1 MRTTIQC
8 CEMNEAPE
16 KEAQDEYEMVKKV
29 FDALKPDEQLRAM
42 DVQYIKDIMDNP
54 PKSTPGGRA
63 MTTDA
68 SAFVPKDE
76 MESLS
81 LGVGFP
87 SGDKKYTDDDIYKM
101 VSHQLA
107 ELDAEQQEKAMKI
120 QFIRRVM
127 NSRSR

>member
-16 KEAQDEYEMVKKV
+16 NEAQSEYEMVKKV
-29 FDALKPDEQLRAM
+29 VAALEPDERLRAM

-63 MTTDA
+63 MKMDA
-68 SAFVPKDE
+68 STFVPKDE

-81 LGVGFP
+81 LGAGFP
-87 SGDKKYTDDDIYKM
+87 VGDENYTDDDLHKL
-101 VSHQLA
+101 VSRQLDL
-107 ELDAEQQEKAMKI
+107 LDDKQREKAMKI
-120 QFIRRVM
+120 EFIRRVM
-127 NSRSR
+127 NSRPP

>member
-1 MRTTIQC
+1 
-8 CEMNEAPE
+8 MNEAPE

-81 LGVGFP
+81 LGAFP
-87 SGDKKYTDDDIYKM
+87 GGDKKYTDDELYNM
-101 VSHQLA
+101 VSRQLD
-107 ELDAEQQEKAMKI
+107 ELDVEQRGKAMKI
-120 QFIRRVM
+120 EFIKRVM